1 MRKCG
6 LSAKRR
12 RHRTSTTDS
21 QHTHPVAPNVLD
33 RDFSASAPNTKWVAD
48 ITGVWTMEG
57 WLYLAVI
64 LDIFSRMIV
73 GWAMDAYREAV
84 LVENARLDGPGAS
97 PS

>member
-73 GWAMDAYREAV
+73 GWAMDAHREAV